1 MRKNFQKFINI
12 ILDYPKWIISLVSI
26 ITIIMILF
34 ANRLEMN
41 FSIEEL
47 FALNDPDVEKYFD
60 FLEEFDRED
69 NLILL
74 MYECDDPFSYDNL
87 FINKLLVEK
96 FESIKGVDEVTSL
109 SNLEIFTDGGEEL
122 LRSVYPYIPL
132 SKDSLLEAKDRIIS
146 SELVQETLISRD
158 GKLASFA
165 IELNESFNNHD
176 KRVKIVKEIECESC
190 DERGPYSKVE
200 KVKVKAEGD
209 VECGAV

>member
-12 ILDYPKWIISLVSI
+12 ILDYPKWVISLVSI

-34 ANRLEMN
+34 ASRLEMN

-109 SNLEIFTDGGEEL
+109 SNLEIFTDG
-122 LRSVYPYIPL
+122 
-132 SKDSLLEAKDRIIS
+132 LE
-146 SELVQETLISRD
+146 
-158 GKLASFA
+158 
-165 IELNESFNNHD
+165 
-176 KRVKIVKEIECESC
+176 
-190 DERGPYSKVE
+190 
-200 KVKVKAEGD
+200 
-209 VECGAV
+209 

>member
-26 ITIIMILF
+26 ITIIMILL
-34 ANRLEMN
+34 ASRLEMN

-87 FINKLLVEK
+87 FINKIV
-96 FESIKGVDEVTSL
+96 FI
-109 SNLEIFTDGGEEL
+109 
-122 LRSVYPYIPL
+122 YIYW
-132 SKDSLLEAKDRIIS
+132 IS
-146 SELVQETLISRD
+146 SIFFSRWF
-158 GKLASFA
+158 GKITRQLLSCTKKILRRATPNSVS
-165 IELNESFNNHD
+165 LMES
-176 KRVKIVKEIECESC
+176 
-190 DERGPYSKVE
+190 
-200 KVKVKAEGD
+200 
-209 VECGAV
+209 